1 MTPREQEVLQL
12 IAERA
17 SNREIAEKLP
27 IVEKVV
33 KNRVSNILNQ
43 FSSRDRT
50 QLAMYMN
57 TVWLD
62 TSFKSTT

>member
-50 QLAMYMN
+50 QLAMCMN